1 MKTVIKRETFKN
13 ILREM
18 GSTVIAFSGG
28 VDSTFLASEATE
40 ILGENA
46 LSVFARS
53 PICLPGEPEQAKAL
67 AQKLGLRFR
76 IIEIDIMKDP
86 QFTANT
92 PDRCYYCKLTLFQQ
106 LKQIAD
112 SERLKWIIDGTNFDD
127 LADYRP
133 GLRACQESGVR
144 SPLSE
149 AGLTKDEIRH
159 LSHEINLPTWDK
171 PASPC
176 LASRI
181 PYGTTITGEV
191 LQKISACES
200 YLHSLG
206 VRQLR
211 VRHHGDIARIEIDSE
226 DMALILDKERRENI
240 LKIFK
245 NLGYLYVTLD
255 LAGYQ
260 TGSLNSKINRSSNK
274 KE

>member
-112 SERLKWIIDGTNFDD
+112 SERLKWIIDGTN
-127 LADYRP
+127 YR
-133 GLRACQESGVR
+133 
-144 SPLSE
+144 
-149 AGLTKDEIRH
+149 
-159 LSHEINLPTWDK
+159 
-171 PASPC
+171 
-176 LASRI
+176 
-181 PYGTTITGEV
+181 
-191 LQKISACES
+191 
-200 YLHSLG
+200 
-206 VRQLR
+206 
-211 VRHHGDIARIEIDSE
+211 
-226 DMALILDKERRENI
+226 
-240 LKIFK
+240 
-245 NLGYLYVTLD
+245 
-255 LAGYQ
+255 
-260 TGSLNSKINRSSNK
+260 
-274 KE
+274 